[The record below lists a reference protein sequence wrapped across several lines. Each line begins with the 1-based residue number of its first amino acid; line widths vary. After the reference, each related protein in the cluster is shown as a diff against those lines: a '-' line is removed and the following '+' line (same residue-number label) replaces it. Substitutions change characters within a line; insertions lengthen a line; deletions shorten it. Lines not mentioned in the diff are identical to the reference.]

1 MKDYHRL
8 DKLHER
14 GSMATDLKRMSLIE
28 GVGRGDLIIE
38 LGFAVD
44 EWASL
49 EQGGFDLSALLG

>member
-1 MKDYHRL
+1 
-8 DKLHER
+8 
-14 GSMATDLKRMSLIE
+14 MATDLKGMSLID
-28 GVGRGDLIIE
+28 GVGRGDSIIE